1 MRSLK
6 YSQPLCP
13 FPLNLF
19 STSAIRLLTAL
30 VLVIIL
36 LSTLVAY
43 PQTASALNQISASEA
58 TPSGMVWIPKG
69 KFWMG
74 NAEFSDAI
82 PIHQVEINGFWMDKT
97 EVTNAQFTRFVQ
109 AKNYVTYAEEAHDGL
124 PAGSFVFSPLAGEEQ
139 SNSWWTFVKEADW
152 RHPHGRNSSIEN
164 QENHPVVHVNWYD
177 AAAYC
182 QWAGSR
188 LPTEAEWE
196 YASRGGLDR
205 KRYPWGNDLLPT
217 TQWQANIW
225 QGFFPQA
232 NKVEDGFR
240 GTSPVASFPAN
251 NYGLYDMS
259 GNVWEWIADWYR
271 PDYYSISPQ
280 QNPQGASQQDSFD
293 PYEPGVAKRVQRG
306 GSFLCSDHYC
316 SRYRLGSRGKGE
328 PVSAAL
334 HVGFRCV
341 KSAIVPN

>member
-1 MRSLK
+1 MRALK

-19 STSAIRLLTAL
+19 PTSAIRLLTAL
-30 VLVIIL
+30 VLVVIL

-43 PQTASALNQISASEA
+43 PPRASALNQISPPEA
-58 TPSGMVWIPKG
+58 TPSGMAWIPKG

-82 PIHQVEINGFWMDKT
+82 PIHQVEIDGFWMDKT

-109 AKNYVTYAEEAHDGL
+109 AKNYVTYAEEPHDGL
-124 PAGSFVFSPLAGEEQ
+124 PPGSFVFSPQAGEEQ
-139 SNSWWTFVKEADW
+139 NNSWWTFVKEADW
-152 RHPHGRNSSIEN
+152 RHPHGHNSSIEN
-164 QENHPVVHVNWYD
+164 QETHPVVHVNWHD

-217 TQWQANIW
+217 TQWQVNIW
-225 QGFFPQA
+225 QGTVPASKQSRRWLQRDFP
-232 NKVEDGFR
+232 
-240 GTSPVASFPAN
+240 S
-251 NYGLYDMS
+251 
-259 GNVWEWIADWYR
+259 
-271 PDYYSISPQ
+271 SIIPCQ
-280 QNPQGASQQDSFD
+280 QLRF
-293 PYEPGVAKRVQRG
+293 
-306 GSFLCSDHYC
+306 
-316 SRYRLGSRGKGE
+316 
-328 PVSAAL
+328 
-334 HVGFRCV
+334 
-341 KSAIVPN
+341 I